1 MTTETD
7 IINRA
12 LDILKEAP
20 ISSVNDQ
27 RPIAMA
33 MKRNFATTRDALLE
47 EAEWNFAI
55 RRHSLPASEP
65 APAFGWQ
72 YAYTLPPE
80 TIRVIPLTDDGS
92 SEGSPVPFEVEYGQ
106 ILTDAAAP
114 LKVRIVTR
122 VEDYARYPAT
132 FQTALSAKLAM
143 TIAHWLT
150 GKTNFAQIATALY
163 REALEKAWLSD
174 AIQGT
179 SPRAADDEWV
189 NSRS

>member
-20 ISSVNDQ
+20 ISSVNDA
-27 RPIAMA
+27 RPIAMW
-33 MKRNFATTRDALLE
+33 MKRNFDVTRDALLE
-47 EAEWNFAI
+47 ESEWNFAI
-55 RRHSLPASEP
+55 KRYALPEASP
-65 APAFGWQ
+65 APAFGWKR
-72 YAYTLPPE
+72 AFTVPAE
-80 TIRVIPLTDDGS
+80 TIRVIPLTLNGD
-92 SEGSPVPFEVEYGQ
+92 SEGYPIPHEVENGQ
-106 ILTDAAAP
+106 ILTNADAP

-122 VEDYARYPAT
+122 VEDYGRYPAT
-132 FQTALSAKLAM
+132 FQTALSARLAM
-143 TIAHWLT
+143 GCAHWLT

-163 REALEKAWLSD
+163 REALDKAWLSD

-189 NSRS
+189 RQR